1 MIKDKIRNRL
11 QVLLRESALPLN
23 LFIRKASRI
32 DPDKIAFYTITSK
45 FTCNPKYISEK
56 IRALYPDIRIVWL
69 TSEKE
74 EDQKTF
80 PDYVKR
86 VPAFSLEGMREAYTS
101 KIWIDNGL
109 AFTAGFI
116 RKDDQIHIQTMHGS
130 LGIKRL
136 DNAILM
142 RQKKFLGRRDIYRE
156 SNLTDY
162 VITNSKFEEDVFRS
176 VFWKNVPMM
185 RLGHARTD
193 ILFSQNEP
201 QRRIIREK
209 LFKTYGIPVS
219 DKLVLYAPTHRKDNV
234 MDLNYGLLKE
244 ALEKRFGGVFSVII
258 KLHPKAR
265 EKRPAIPAFV
275 RDLSD
280 YADIQELMLVCDV
293 GVTDYSSWIFDYVL
307 TKKPGFIFAPDVER
321 YNTVT
326 KFCYPLEETP
336 FMIGKTNN
344 ELSDCIAQFNQDD
357 YEKKVDAFLE
367 EKGCVDDGNAAERIA
382 VWVRSLMHNS
392 H

>member
-11 QVLLRESALPLN
+11 RVLLREAALPVNFL
-23 LFIRKASRI
+23 IRKTSHT
-32 DPDKIAFYTITSK
+32 DPNKIAFYTITSK
-45 FTCNPKYISEK
+45 YTCNPKYIAEK
-56 IRALYPDIRIVWL
+56 IRALYPDTKIVWL
-69 TSEKE
+69 TSKNE
-74 EDQKTF
+74 EDQRTF
-80 PDYVKR
+80 PDYIET
-86 VPAFSLEGMREAYTS
+86 VPAFSVEGMQEAYSS

-109 AFTAGFI
+109 AFTAEFK

-142 RQKKFLGRRDIYRE
+142 RQNRILGRREIHRE

-162 VITNSKFEEDVFRS
+162 VITNSEFEEDVFRS
-176 VFWKNVPMM
+176 VFWKNVPMK

-193 ILFSQNEP
+193 ILFSQDK
-201 QRRIIREK
+201 QQYRIIREK
-209 LFKTYGIPVS
+209 LCNTYGIPIT
-219 DKLVLYAPTHRKDNV
+219 DKLVLYAPTHRKDSV
-234 MDLNYGLLKE
+234 ADLDYGLLKNV
-244 ALEKRFGGVFSVII
+244 LEKRFGGVFSVII
-258 KLHPKAR
+258 KLHPKAVAKKP
-265 EKRPAIPAFV
+265 EIPEFV
-275 RDLSD
+275 HELSD

-293 GVTDYSSWIFDYVL
+293 GVTDYSSWIYDYVL
-307 TKKPGFIFAPDVER
+307 TKKPGFIFAPDVDQ

-344 ELSDCIAQFNQDD
+344 ELSECIARFNQDI
-357 YEKKVDAFLE
+357 YERKVDAFLK

-382 VWVRSLMHNS
+382 VWIHSLMKNGC
-392 H
+392 